1 MNCKASSHRSER
13 HYGLQLPFWEP
24 SQNQSYVAGSFFLT
38 AEKRGRIRPR
48 WWVCCHPKLQEVTAG
63 IESMIR
69 KQWVSWQCWKQ
80 GALHGGRWFRNPHA
94 HRHFW
99 VSVVTAHICPLA
111 EKLSKDWLMS
121 SKQKTQ
127 KRLLF
132 FLVLMW
138 LSQNSSL
145 FCAEEKLR
153 KPEQFRICSHFLFHP
168 YIPNNVFLVIWYDQP
183 RFVWID
189 QSVFFYLTWVRKCCN
204 RTARSIC
211 GSVLCV
217 LFSKYRKNTVSKC
230 IFFFFANK
238 NAVNTL
244 LLLSLMTEYLG

>member
-38 AEKRGRIRPR
+38 AEKRSRIRPR

-168 YIPNNVFLVIWYDQP
+168 YIPNNVFVVIWYDQP

-189 QSVFFYLTWVRKCCN
+189 QSVFFYLTELGNAV
-204 RTARSIC
+204 TELPDPFV
-211 GSVLCV
+211 VLSCV
-217 LFSKYRKNTVSKC
+217 CYFQNTER
-230 IFFFFANK
+230 IQLANAYFFFLPIK
-238 NAVNTL
+238 ML
-244 LLLSLMTEYLG
+244 